1 MFASDETEKLT
12 LSRLDPAHPL
22 ASCSRHSFELDGATW
37 PSVEHYYQAM
47 KFEDASYREQIRNA
61 PRPADARKLGKSK
74 KHGRRKD
81 WDRVKETYMTRGT
94 YIKCRTHGEVTE
106 ALLASGDRVIM
117 ETSQY
122 DYYWG
127 CGRDTRGHNTYGK
140 VLMNVREQLRNE
152 ATAPRQ

>member
-1 MFASDETEKLT
+1 MILGNSQDERVL
-12 LSRLDPAHPL
+12 LSRKDHNHFL
-22 ASCSRHSFELDGATW
+22 ASYSKHAIELDGAQW

-47 KFEDASYREQIRNA
+47 KFDDAEYREQIRRA
-61 PRPADARKLGKSK
+61 LHPADAEKLGKSK

-81 WDRVKETYMTRGT
+81 WDRVRATYMTRGIYT
-94 YIKCRTHGEVTE
+94 KCRTYPEVAQTLLHTGEQP
-106 ALLASGDRVIM
+106 IM

-140 VLMNVREQLRNE
+140 VLMSVRDKLREE
-152 ATAPRQ
+152 AVS